1 MAPRPPGGWR
11 LTIAAVATYFLV
23 DGHSLAFRAWFA
35 LQDAGMATSSGQQTQ
50 AVYGFVSMVTKLLGD
65 FAPDGMAV
73 AFDRREPT
81 FRDELAADYKAGRPP
96 TPEPLVTQ
104 VELIRELVEA
114 LGVPCLDAVG
124 FEADD
129 VIATLATRLSRQ
141 GDDVVV
147 VTGDRD
153 SFQLVEDPH
162 VKVLYNRR
170 GVSDYVLY
178 DEAGIKERTGVSPS
192 SYPLLA
198 ALRGDPSDNLPGV
211 PGVGEKTAARLV
223 ETFGDLDAIY
233 AHLPELSPKLAESLA
248 AHEDRVRLNLRLILL
263 ERDVPLALE
272 GPLGETMAIGR
283 ATDREGLERL
293 FAFLEMRTPKERLF
307 EVLDRYSGADGA
319 ASGRTSAGLV
329 AREVL
334 LLDEPPEAAAWVR
347 SLAGSAG
354 QVLCEP
360 EWSGRPGR
368 SALEW
373 LALAARGDGA
383 AGLVTGP
390 VIGEPEVADALCSL
404 FGQRA
409 PRTSGHRVKE
419 LMRALLPDGID
430 LRSLDLDTG
439 VAAYLVDSTVG
450 QPDLTELAERYGIPL
465 GGKVVSEGRLPLA
478 ESGADAPA
486 PEVVAGRRLA
496 ALDTLAGRLE
506 AELDVVGARRLYEEI
521 ERPLVRVLAKMEVV
535 GVGVDVQ
542 RLSEINAELTAEA
555 RALEAEVRRIAGEE
569 FNVNSTQ
576 QLRHVLYDRLR
587 LSPGRRTKTGYSTDA
602 ATLEKLRESDGTGFV
617 DALLRY
623 REVEKLRS
631 TYGEG
636 LLAEVAPDGRIHASF
651 NQTVARTG
659 RLSSDQPNLHNIPVR
674 SDAGRRFRE
683 VFVPAPG
690 CSLLVADYNQ
700 IELRVI
706 AHLSK
711 DPGLLE
717 AFRSGLDI
725 HTATAVRVFG
735 VEPSEVTVAQRS
747 KAKMISYG
755 LAYGMEAYGL
765 SQRLGVPVEEATA
778 ILEQYF
784 AAFPAVRAYME
795 ATVAEAK
802 RRGYTETLTGR
813 RRYLPELASDNFR
826 VRQAAERQAMNA
838 GIQGLSADLF
848 KKALVRLDAEL
859 EDAGLAAR
867 IVLQVHDEVLVEA
880 PEAERDRVGALTL
893 DAMRNALPLDV
904 PLEVHCAWGSSW
916 ADAKQP

>member
-1 MAPRPPGGWR
+1 M
-11 LTIAAVATYFLV
+11 ATYFLL

-50 AVYGFVSMVTKLLGD
+50 AVYGFVSMVTKLLAD
-65 FAPDGMAV
+65 FHPDGMAV

-81 FRDELAADYKAGRPP
+81 FRDEIAADYKAGRPP
-96 TPEPLVTQ
+96 TPEPLVAQ

-114 LGVPCLDAVG
+114 LGIPCLDAVG

-129 VIATLATRLSRQ
+129 VIATVATRLSGG
-141 GDDVVV
+141 GDDVIV

-178 DEAGIKERTGVSPS
+178 DEAGIEERTGVPPP

-211 PGVGEKTAARLV
+211 PGVGEKTAAKLV
-223 ETFGDLDAIY
+223 ETYGDLDALY
-233 AHLPELSPKLAESLA
+233 AHLAELSPKLRESLA
-248 AHEDRVRLNLRLILL
+248 SHEGQVRLNLRLIPLV
-263 ERDVPLALE
+263 RDVPLGLDADPRAAMVV
-272 GPLGETMAIGR
+272 GG
-283 ATDREGLERL
+283 ATDRDGLERL

-307 EVLDRYSGADGA
+307 DVLDRYGPAGGATAGGAPATLGAREVVVLDEPREAARFLAELGASGAD
-319 ASGRTSAGLV
+319 V
-329 AREVL
+329 I
-334 LLDEPPEAAAWVR
+334 
-347 SLAGSAG
+347 
-354 QVLCEP
+354 CEP
-360 EWSGRPGR
+360 QWSGQPGR

-373 LALAARGDGA
+373 LALAARHGA
-383 AGLVTGP
+383 SAALLSGP
-390 VIGEPEVADALCSL
+390 VVAEPEVVAALVPL
-404 FGQRA
+404 VGGRA

-419 LMRALLPDGID
+419 LMRALLPDGVD
-430 LRSLDLDTG
+430 VRSLDLDTG

-450 QPDLTELAERYGIPL
+450 QPDLAELAGRFHVPL
-465 GGKVVSEGRLPLA
+465 AGEPPADGRLPLGPGTGD
-478 ESGADAPA
+478 EVPPA
-486 PEVVAGRRLA
+486 AAAGRRLA
-496 ALDTLAGRLE
+496 ALAALADLVGT
-506 AELDVVGARRLYEEI
+506 ELDRVGARRLYEEV
-521 ERPLVRVLAKMEVV
+521 ERPLVRVLARMEVA
-535 GVGVDVQ
+535 GIGVDVE
-542 RLSEINAELTAEA
+542 RLRTINAELTAEA
-555 RALEAEVRRIAGEE
+555 RELEAGVQRIAGEK

-576 QLRHVLYDRLR
+576 QLRHVLYERLR

-602 ATLEKLRESDGTGFV
+602 ATLEKLRESDGTGIV

-674 SDAGRRFRE
+674 TDSGRRFRE
-683 VFVPAPG
+683 AFVPAPG
-690 CSLLVADYNQ
+690 CGLLVADYNQ

-706 AHLSK
+706 AHLSG
-711 DPGLLE
+711 DTGLVE
-717 AFRSGLDI
+717 AFRAGRDI
-725 HTATAVRVFG
+725 HTATATRVFG
-735 VEPSEVTVAQRS
+735 VEPSQVTVAQRS

-765 SQRLGVPVEEATA
+765 SRRLGVPVEEATA

-784 AAFPAVRAYME
+784 AAFPAVRAYMD

-826 VRQAAERQAMNA
+826 VRQAAERQAMNS
-838 GIQGLSADLF
+838 GIQGLAADLF
-848 KKALVRLDAEL
+848 KKALVRLDAAL
-859 EDAGLAAR
+859 EEAGLEAR

-880 PEAERDRVGALTL
+880 PEAEQERVGELTL
-893 DAMRNALPLDV
+893 EAMRDALPLDV
-904 PLEVHCAWGSSW
+904 PLEVHCAWGPSW
-916 ADAKQP
+916 ADAKQA